1 MTALLAVGMAAST
14 ANAAKGK
21 AQQIKLVNT
30 GTIGSASEKYSR
42 TIARHLYRFIP
53 GKPKITV
60 QSIVG
65 AGGIKAINFA
75 YNAMP
80 RNGLNILLPPDTL
93 VLSQALWP
101 KAVKYNPSHFAWIG
115 SVSAANR
122 VFALRTDTGLK
133 FAKDIRG
140 KRLAIGYT
148 NRTDMSYIIPKL
160 MRDIVKTDIR
170 LVPGLKTARKTIGE
184 MEKNAHAGAAFD
196 WLTWNTIVPHW
207 FKKTGYFA
215 IPLVQVGYHRDPL
228 LKKLP
233 MLHEVTNKQDQSLV
247 KLVSTP
253 GAIGYSLLLPP
264 RSPKNALKVLR
275 TAFDKMVKDKQFIGE
290 IRKQRLR
297 LLPTSGLRIQNL
309 VNDAVKTASTT
320 HKARLRSIIFAK

>member
-1 MTALLAVGMAAST
+1 MTALIAVSLT
-14 ANAAKGK
+14 AGTTNAAKGK
-21 AQQIKLVNT
+21 SPQIKLVNT
-30 GTIGSASEKYSR
+30 GMIGSASEKYSR

-65 AGGIKAINFA
+65 AGGIKATNFA

-93 VLSQALWP
+93 VLSRALWP
-101 KAVKYNPSHFAWIG
+101 KAVKYNPSHFSWIG

-122 VFALRTDTGLK
+122 VFALREDTNLK
-133 FAKDIRG
+133 TAKDIIG
-140 KRLAIGYT
+140 KKLVIGYT
-148 NRTDMSYIIPKL
+148 NRGSMSYIIPKL
-160 MRDIVKTDIR
+160 MRYIVKTEIK
-170 LVPGLKTARKTIGE
+170 LVAELKTARKTISE
-184 MEKNAHAGAAFD
+184 MEKKTHVGAAFD

-207 FKKTGYFA
+207 FKKTGNFA
-215 IPLVQVGYHRDPL
+215 IPLVQVGYFRDPL

-233 MLHEVTNKQDQSLV
+233 MLHEITNKQDHSLV

-264 RSPKNALKVLR
+264 RAPKGALKALR
-275 TAFDKMVKDKQFIGE
+275 SAFDKMIKDKQFIGD

-297 LLPTSGLRIQNL
+297 LLPTSGLKVQKI
-309 VNDAVKTASTT
+309 VGDAVKTISAG